1 MNKTNFWILSFADLY
16 GPSSYV
22 IMDTDY
28 NDYALLCTC
37 QSAGLVITTLH
48 RRSCTIL
55 GREPVRNPDVSSPK
69 MIIFQLSLTLLGTIL
84 S

>member
-1 MNKTNFWILSFADLY
+1 
-16 GPSSYV
+16 
-22 IMDTDY
+22 MDTDY

-55 GREPVRNPDVSSPK
+55 GREPVRNPDVRD
-69 MIIFQLSLTLLGTIL
+69 MFMDIISTLKNGKLICQIGN
-84 S
+84 

>member
-1 MNKTNFWILSFADLY
+1 
-16 GPSSYV
+16 
-22 IMDTDY
+22 MDTDY

-55 GREPVRNPDVSSPK
+55 GREPVRNPDVRD
-69 MIIFQLSLTLLGTIL
+69 MFMDIISTL
-84 S
+84 